1 MLGSLGVLL
10 GDVPALRR
18 FPAHRRA
25 TVALLCAALLASAA
39 AGCSRAPKVATAASD
54 RATFRGVYEVS
65 PDRSAFIPCG
75 SGNQWYVSTESAAA
89 RELRRLTSTQDM
101 QAPGGGMLSP
111 DRSPSTRR
119 AYAEVQ
125 GDTVALR
132 PGRSAFVYERELRVT
147 RVLTVQPAQGSACP

>member
-1 MLGSLGVLL
+1 MLGLL
-10 GDVPALRR
+10 GALLADMPALRR
-18 FPAHRRA
+18 MPAHRRG
-25 TVALLCAALLASAA
+25 TLGLFCAALLASAA

-75 SGNQWYVSTESAAA
+75 SGDQWYVSTESAAA

-101 QAPGGGMLSP
+101 QAPGGGMVPSE
-111 DRSPSTRR
+111 RAPSTRR

-132 PGRSAFVYERELRVT
+132 PGRSAFVYGRELRVT
-147 RVLTVQPAQGSACP
+147 RVLAVQPAQGSACP